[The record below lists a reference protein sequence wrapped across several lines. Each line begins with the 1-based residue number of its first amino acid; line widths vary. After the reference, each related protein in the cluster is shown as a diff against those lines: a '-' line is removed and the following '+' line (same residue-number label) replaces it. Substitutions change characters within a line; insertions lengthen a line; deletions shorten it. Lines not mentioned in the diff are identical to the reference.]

1 MDTEEKNERNSERPE
16 TGERP
21 EASPLRDAK
30 RRLTAGNHL
39 LQLAAESMQPIRW

>member
-30 RRLTAGNHL
+30 RRLTAGAVAL
-39 LQLAAESMQPIRW
+39 VTDRKSVV